1 MKHVPSR
8 ELARASAAIAIVIA
22 ALLAGCAAPAD
33 RAGVERA
40 RTALPAAWNAPLP
53 EVAHGGSRAELARWW
68 EGFGDPQVARLVA
81 AADAASPSVASAA
94 ARIESARSAR
104 AAAGAALLPAL
115 DGGVQASRG
124 RQDISL
130 PSGTQ
135 IGVSLQASWEL
146 DVFGFNRA
154 GRAAA
159 EERLAGAEAQ
169 WHDARVAVAAET
181 ANTYVQL
188 RSCEA
193 RLAQARRDAD
203 SRGETA
209 RLTGL
214 ATDAGFESRANAA
227 LARAGAAQARTLAA
241 QQAQSCSELLKG
253 LVALTDIA
261 EPALRIDLASKTAE
275 VPEPVA
281 IAVES
286 VPATALAQRPD
297 VVASA
302 REVEASAADIARA
315 DAARLPRVVL
325 GGSVGRARYAS
336 SAFTLDGTTWAIGPL
351 SVSLP
356 VFDAGARR
364 AEAVAARAR
373 YDSAVASYAG
383 TLRGAVREVENAL
396 VALQTAIDR
405 EADART
411 AAVDFEFAVRAVDAR
426 YRSGLGS
433 LFDLEEARRNALTA
447 QNVLI
452 DLRRDRSAAW
462 IALYRSLGGGWA
474 PAAGRTLHS
483 GAAPAAGTP

>member
-1 MKHVPSR
+1 MTPGAR
-8 ELARASAAIAIVIA
+8 LLPLAA
-22 ALLAGCAAPAD
+22 ALLLAACGSLPD
-33 RAGVERA
+33 RSSIERA
-40 RTALPAAWNAPLP
+40 AAAVPIAWNAPLP
-53 EVAHGGSRAELARWW
+53 HAGSRAELARWW
-68 EGFGDPQVARLVA
+68 DRFDDPQVARLVA
-81 AADAASPSVASAA
+81 AADAASPNVAA
-94 ARIESARSAR
+94 AFSRIENARSAR

-115 DGGVQASRG
+115 DGGLQASRG
-124 RQDISL
+124 RQDL
-130 PSGTQ
+130 TFPAGTQ
-135 IGVSLQASWEL
+135 IGASLSASWEL
-146 DVFGFNRA
+146 DVFGGNRA

-159 EERLAGAEAQ
+159 EQRLAGSEAS

-193 RLAQARRDAD
+193 RLAQARLDSE
-203 SRGETA
+203 SRGETS

-227 LARAGAAQARTLAA
+227 LARASAAQARLLVA

-253 LVALTDIA
+253 LVALTGIA
-261 EPALRIDLASKTAE
+261 EAALRIDLAPATAR
-275 VPEPVA
+275 VPEPGSV
-281 IAVES
+281 AVET
-286 VPATALAQRPD
+286 VPAVALAQRPD
-297 VVASA
+297 VIAAA
-302 REVEASAADIARA
+302 REVEASSADIARA
-315 DAARLPRVVL
+315 DADRLPRVTL
-325 GGSVGRARYAS
+325 GGSVGRSRYES
-336 SAFTLDGTTWAIGPL
+336 SGFTLDGTVWSIGPL

-373 YDSAVASYAG
+373 YDAAVAAYAG

-405 EADART
+405 DADART
-411 AAVDFEFAVRAVDAR
+411 AAVDFEAAVRAVDAS

-433 LFDLEEARRNALTA
+433 LFDLEDARRNALSA
-447 QNVLI
+447 QNALI

-462 IALYRSLGGGWA
+462 IALYRSLGGGWTA
-474 PAAGRTLHS
+474 PADTTLLS